1 MGRNHGIQAGVR
13 ALSDATGLSPE
24 EVWLTATAV
33 ALAAAL
39 AGLIL
44 NIDVVTVESTRSS
57 RGQDLTCRDRD
68 HERRHEFTASVGSPR
83 GDETRT
89 PLSARDLTREERTSS
104 MAGPQHGHE

>member
-44 NIDVVTVESTRSS
+44 NIDVVTDVYAELKRP
-57 RGQDLTCRDRD
+57 GFD
-68 HERRHEFTASVGSPR
+68 V
-83 GDETRT
+83 
-89 PLSARDLTREERTSS
+89 
-104 MAGPQHGHE
+104 